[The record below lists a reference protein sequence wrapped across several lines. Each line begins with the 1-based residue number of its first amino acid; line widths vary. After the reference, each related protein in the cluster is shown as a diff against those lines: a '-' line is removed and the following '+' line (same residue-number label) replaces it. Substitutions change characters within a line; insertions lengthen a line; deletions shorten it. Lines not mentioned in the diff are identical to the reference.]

1 MTVKLTCEETPL
13 AWPASVPLPPEDHS
27 CSIKLY
33 SPTPGSLQ
41 VLSRRTGAGNGE
53 GVTIQESTGLGADYR
68 GQCYTFEEA
77 IFYTPGLHVF
87 PGQKESY
94 AAEYHLYMRSVGE
107 PTRFITVVFPV
118 SHHETHTRGEAYFA
132 AIRGQPDG
140 SKVPSLETLLTPSAI
155 VQYEGPDLRGRP
167 GSCQTDEER
176 HFLLVLDVLKIR
188 ATDLN
193 RIYSEGSLSD
203 RASDMPAP
211 GPKPS
216 IEVPRDRLMHAVVYA
231 KPGIILTDEK
241 VCNQERNRYK
251 PTATKE
257 GFVGEMAFKPI
268 IERDGKYVVDTGA
281 KPRDASDILG
291 ITEEARTGTADIAW
305 LDTFIVFLTLLGA
318 FAGLYIADV
327 FVIPAI
333 WSLFFTD
340 PVAGEFPINFATME
354 VRSWSKLALFVTIIW
369 TLARTP
375 IVKTVGR

>member
-1 MTVKLTCEETPL
+1 MKLTCEETPL
-13 AWPASVPLPPEDHS
+13 AWPVSVPLPPEDHS

-41 VLSRRTGAGNGE
+41 VLTRRTGAGKGE
-53 GVTIQESTGLGADYR
+53 GVTIQESVGLGADYR

-87 PGQKESY
+87 PGQKERY
-94 AAEYHLYMRSVGE
+94 AAEYHLYMKSVGE
-107 PTRFITVVFPV
+107 PTRYITVVFPV

-132 AIRGQPDG
+132 AIRGNPDG

-155 VQYEGPDLRGRP
+155 VQYQGPDLRGRP
-167 GSCQTDEER
+167 ASCQTTEER

-211 GPKPS
+211 GPMPS
-216 IEVPRDRLMHAVVYA
+216 TEVPRDRLMHAVVYA
-231 KPGIILTDEK
+231 KPGIILTDDK

-251 PTATKE
+251 PTKE

-291 ITEEARTGTADIAW
+291 ITPEARHGTADIAW
-305 LDTFIVFLTLLGA
+305 LDTLIVFLTLLGA
-318 FAGLYIADV
+318 LAGLYIADV
-327 FVIPAI
+327 FIIPAI
-333 WSLFFTD
+333 WSLFFTGNIT
-340 PVAGEFPINFATME
+340 GEFPINFSTFQ
-354 VRSWSKLALFVTIIW
+354 VTNWPKLALFVIITW
-369 TLARTP
+369 TLVRTP

>member
-13 AWPASVPLPPEDHS
+13 AWPVSVPLPPADPS

-41 VLSRRTGAGNGE
+41 VLTRPGRD
-53 GVTIQESTGLGADYR
+53 GVTIQESAGLGADYR

-77 IFYTPGLHVF
+77 IFYTPGLHIF
-87 PGQKESY
+87 PGQKERY

-118 SHHETHTRGEAYFA
+118 SHHETHERGEAYFA
-132 AIRGQPDG
+132 AVRGKPDG

-155 VQYEGPDLRGRP
+155 VQYQGPDLRGRP
-167 GSCQTDEER
+167 GSCQTTEER

-211 GPKPS
+211 GPTPS

-231 KPGIILTDEK
+231 KPGIIPTDEK
-241 VCNQERNRYK
+241 VCNQERNRY
-251 PTATKE
+251 TATKE

-268 IERDGKYVVDTGA
+268 IEREGHYVVDTGA
-281 KPRDASDILG
+281 KPRDVSDILG
-291 ITEEARTGTADIAW
+291 ITEEARPVTADIAW
-305 LDTFIVFLTLLGA
+305 LDTFIVFLSVLGA
-318 FAGLYIADV
+318 VAGLYIADV
-327 FVIPAI
+327 FVIPAV
-333 WSLFFTD
+333 WALFFTG
-340 PVAGEFPINFATME
+340 PITGEFPIDFANMQ
-354 VRSWSKLALFVTIIW
+354 VRSWGKLALFVVIIW

-375 IVKTVGR
+375 VVKTVGR